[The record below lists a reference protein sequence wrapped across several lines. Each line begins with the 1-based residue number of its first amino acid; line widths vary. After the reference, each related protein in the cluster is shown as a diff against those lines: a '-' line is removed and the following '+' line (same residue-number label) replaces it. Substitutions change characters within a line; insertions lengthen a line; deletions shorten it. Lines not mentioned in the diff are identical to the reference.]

1 MSNMEVQDIDDTI
14 DELWAEAAAQIA
26 SIDAGVC
33 KNTNLYSSYHALYDW
48 LR

>member
-14 DELWAEAAAQIA
+14 DELWTEAATQIA

-33 KNTNLYSSYHALYDW
+33 V
-48 LR
+48 